1 MSYSQPVLSTSG
13 NLNFSDIRILDINT
27 VHINS
32 NESISGQKTFNNI
45 LSTLQGISNTGN
57 ISTETLTVGGNVI
70 NSNSTININGSIN
83 ILSGNYISFGP
94 NYQNTSYGLR
104 DNNGIIEY
112 KENSGYWKNIS
123 YIEDNSITLSKINNN
138 NGTGTKVIL
147 DNNTFGKITDNVI
160 TDNTLALTKLSGLVS
175 TNTIANVVLDNGSLG
190 KVSNNVITDN
200 TINGIKLLDNSVNIS
215 KLNGGGTGLN
225 VVLDN
230 NTIGKVSNNVITDN
244 TINPTKLVT
253 PNDQT
258 KYLRGDGSWNSFSS
272 GITNSGLLITNGI
285 SNTGNISTE
294 SLLASNGKKYLRLL
308 NISNYNNTSYVQSTI
323 IVNTTPYIKIDL
335 STIIKSSLINTF
347 LSIYNNDCV
356 FNEIGDYYVCVN
368 IIYSIDTTLIK
379 KINVNFSF
387 DNLKSMIDQDINIL
401 NFKYQNDLSQIY
413 NITNIDNPNTQYLRL
428 YVQCSDSI
436 TLTIHKI
443 NLDIVKLN

>member
-1 MSYSQPVLSTSG
+1 MKA
-13 NLNFSDIRILDINT
+13 D
-27 VHINS
+27 
-32 NESISGQKTFNNI
+32 FNWD
-45 LSTLQGISNTGN
+45 
-57 ISTETLTVGGNVI
+57 
-70 NSNSTININGSIN
+70 
-83 ILSGNYISFGP
+83 F
-94 NYQNTSYGLR
+94 
-104 DNNGIIEY
+104 
-112 KENSGYWKNIS
+112 
-123 YIEDNSITLSKINNN
+123 LSKINNN

-175 TNTIANVVLDNGSLG
+175 TNTIANVVLDNGSL
-190 KVSNNVITDN
+190 
-200 TINGIKLLDNSVNIS
+200 
-215 KLNGGGTGLN
+215 
-225 VVLDN
+225 
-230 NTIGKVSNNVITDN
+230 GKVSNNVITDN